1 MGDRAVKVRR
11 VFFIGGAVT
20 HLGNAG
26 NALKLRVYLKEV
38 VYEVLLAFYLL
49 LALHRPL

>member
-1 MGDRAVKVRR
+1 MGDRTVKVRR

-20 HLGNAG
+20 HLGNA
-26 NALKLRVYLKEV
+26 LKLGVYLKEV